1 MDIEKQFHETLSQA
15 CYHLEVGDFEKV
27 EDLLHQVSDELPN
40 QKENDL
46 IIHYYQIKIDLYR
59 CTRRREQ
66 CIQLWNEMEQYCHTP
81 MHKCIR
87 LSGKALELLKL
98 NRNEEAIDSAKEALK
113 EAVGLSE
120 KNKILALQVKGQ
132 VYSRNKEYENAIKMY
147 AAIAAI
153 AEKGNN
159 QAFIA
164 LNHAK
169 IAMMLKGL
177 GYTQLAI
184 DRLFEAEEHAEDVGN
199 IELMQRIAIWR
210 ADLYREIGHD
220 KKALDLLHKIAE
232 LNDVHI

>member
-1 MDIEKQFHETLSQA
+1 MNLNKQFHETLSQA
-15 CYHLEVGDFEKV
+15 YYHLEVGDFEKV
-27 EDLLHQVSDELPN
+27 EDLLNEVSTELLK
-40 QKENDL
+40 QKDNDL
-46 IIHYYQIKIDLYR
+46 IIQYYQIKIDLYKS
-59 CTRRREQ
+59 TRRREQ
-66 CIQLWNEMEQYCHTP
+66 CIELWDEMEQYCHTP

-87 LSGKALELLKL
+87 LSGKAMECLMLDKD
-98 NRNEEAIDSAKEALK
+98 EEALSNADKALK
-113 EAVGLSE
+113 EADELPEG
-120 KNKILALQVKGQ
+120 NKILALQVKGQ

-169 IAMMLKGL
+169 IAKMLKGL

-199 IELMQRIAIWR
+199 IDLMQRIAIWR
-210 ADLYREIGHD
+210 ADIYREIGHD

-232 LNDVHI
+232 MNDVHI